1 MAVHCFCHEKGD
13 KAAFSDRSSAERGLL
28 RMVTKVANHK
38 ALRATFHV
46 HASKSIIREETHE
59 KGPHYFLFLR

>member
-1 MAVHCFCHEKGD
+1 
-13 KAAFSDRSSAERGLL
+13 
-28 RMVTKVANHK
+28 MVTKVANHK
-38 ALRATFHV
+38 ALWATFHV